1 MALRGKSVEELLSIQ
16 SAALRQLLAVNEAL
30 AEAHTAKDGQKKTLA
45 PEEVPVV
52 KTASTAT
59 EEGRRLSLKE
69 PLMKRS
75 TSPAPEGFGIFSQ
88 GAMFPDADKM
98 KDKIRST
105 LFAPEYDP
113 EAVYKTT
120 GRCQAIARDATFKS
134 ITMVVIILNALWIGI
149 DTDLNTAEL
158 EIESPPFFQ
167 VVDNMFCFFFTF
179 EITVRFFAFQNRS
192 DAFKDFSF
200 CFDLSLVATMVWEVW
215 VTTLLVLLLTSADNV
230 EGGGNLSILRLF
242 RLFRLVRIAR
252 VGRLMSSCREL
263 VVLVKGIG
271 MGLRSVLS
279 TLFLMMVVIYIFA
292 IIFTQLF
299 RGSPEAEGCYDGVLQ
314 SMNCLMLNVV
324 FPEQQ
329 ELMAKMLELGP
340 MTYLLGIFYLLV
352 TGLTVMNMLIGVLV
366 EVVSVVAQ
374 VDKEESAVKA
384 LRDKI
389 QDLVPSDATDGV
401 NRQMFL
407 QLMMDPELVATMQNI
422 DVDVM
427 CVVDYPEIMFHAR
440 EYLSVPELVDAVL
453 QFRRTTSVSMMDI
466 AQLRKFMVNE
476 LESLR
481 QTIRDRA

>member
-1 MALRGKSVEELLSIQ
+1 MSGEVPWVLCSALSLLPITSLPTPAMALRGKSVEELLSIQ

-59 EEGRRLSLKE
+59 EE

-179 EITVRFFAFQNRS
+179 EITVRFLAFQNRS

-215 VTTLLVLLLTSADNV
+215 VTTLLVLLLTSADN
-230 EGGGNLSILRLF
+230 GGGNLSILRLF

-389 QDLVPSDATDGV
+389 QIP
-401 NRQMFL
+401 
-407 QLMMDPELVATMQNI
+407 
-422 DVDVM
+422 
-427 CVVDYPEIMFHAR
+427 
-440 EYLSVPELVDAVL
+440 VL
-453 QFRRTTSVSMMDI
+453 NPQSC
-466 AQLRKFMVNE
+466 A
-476 LESLR
+476 
-481 QTIRDRA
+481 